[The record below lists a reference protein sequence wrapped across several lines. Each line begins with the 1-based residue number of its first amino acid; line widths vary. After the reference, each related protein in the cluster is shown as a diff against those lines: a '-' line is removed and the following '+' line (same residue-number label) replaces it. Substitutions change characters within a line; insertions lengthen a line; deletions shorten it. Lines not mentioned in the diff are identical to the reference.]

1 MYSHGTPVHYVFM
14 FTVFIKLSVN
24 QPVSSQRLHLAESE
38 KQTRDKKVGGYL
50 GKFPLLLGGG
60 HSMCVWRK
68 GDQCGVTGG
77 GV

>member
-38 KQTRDKKVGGYL
+38 KQTRDKRGRRI
-50 GKFPLLLGGG
+50 P
-60 HSMCVWRK
+60 W
-68 GDQCGVTGG
+68 
-77 GV
+77 